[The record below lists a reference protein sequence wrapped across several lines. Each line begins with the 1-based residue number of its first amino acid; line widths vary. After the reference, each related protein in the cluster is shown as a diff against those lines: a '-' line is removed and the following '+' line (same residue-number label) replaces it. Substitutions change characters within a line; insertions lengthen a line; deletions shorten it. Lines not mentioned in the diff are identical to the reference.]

1 MSSHA
6 PAAAPSTVD
15 TPTAQR
21 PVIYAVFLV
30 VCFGFGIWAAF
41 QLTLDKFT
49 VLEHPTAQL
58 SCNISP
64 FIQCSKNLGSAQ
76 GAVFGFPNPL
86 IGLMAWIA
94 PLVVGAALLAG
105 ARFDRWFWALFNLGT
120 LGGWVFVCWLQ
131 FQSIEVLHTLCI
143 WCMLTWSVTIPLFW
157 ITTFRNLATGVYG
170 AGRTARVGAV
180 LLRWAPLVVIANY
193 LVIAVAAQLQFDLI
207 HYFFD

>member
-1 MSSHA
+1 MTSAETA
-6 PAAAPSTVD
+6 PPQPASAEANR
-15 TPTAQR
+15 R
-21 PVIYAVFLV
+21 PIGYALLLV
-30 VCFGFGIWAAF
+30 VCFAFGIWAAF
-41 QLTLDKFT
+41 QLTLDKFA
-49 VLEHPTAQL
+49 VLEHPDATL

-76 GAVFGFPNPL
+76 GSVFGFPNPL

-131 FQSIEVLHTLCI
+131 YQSIEVLHTLCI
-143 WCMLTWSVTIPLFW
+143 WCMLTWSVMIPLFW
-157 ITTFRNLATGVYG
+157 VTTFRNLATGVYG
-170 AGRTARVGAV
+170 AGAPARIGAV
-180 LLRWAPLVVIANY
+180 LLRWSPVVVIANY

-207 HYFFD
+207 HFFFG